1 MIKINENELVQMSVI
16 GEITS
21 PSMRSPYT
29 ITADGELKVLPGT
42 GGISYNVRIGMNAS
56 GWQADHVEP
65 GVTIK
70 NSNELNNGALN
81 VLSCIGNVATVIS
94 GEAKGQK
101 GYVTGK
107 HGGCEHV
114 LIDFSEE
121 VMEKLAIGDKIQIKS
136 VGVGLKMIE
145 HQDIKV
151 FNIAPD
157 LFKKLNLQE
166 IDGKLQVPVTHLVP
180 AKIMG
185 SGIGRDN
192 VYRGDYDIQL
202 FDETSVKEF
211 GLDNLKFGD
220 FVAVMDADHSYG
232 RIFREGSVSIG
243 VIVHSDCVIAGHG
256 PGVATIFTSK
266 EGNITPVIDSNAN
279 LYNYFYKS

>member
-1 MIKINENELVQMSVI
+1 MIKINENELVQMSVL

-42 GGISYNVRIGMNAS
+42 GGISYNIRIGMPAS

-81 VLSCIGNVATVIS
+81 VLSCIGNTATVIS
-94 GEAKGQK
+94 GEAKGEK
-101 GYVTGK
+101 GVVTGK

-121 VMEKLAIGDKIQIKS
+121 VKEKLAIGDKIQIKS
-136 VGVGLKMIE
+136 VGVGLQMLDYP
-145 HQDIKV
+145 DIKV
-151 FNIAPD
+151 FNLDPD
-157 LFKKLNLQE
+157 LFKKLNIKENNGFLE
-166 IDGKLQVPVTHLVP
+166 VDVTHLVP

-202 FDETSVKEF
+202 FDKTSVKEF
-211 GLDNLKFGD
+211 GLGNLKFGD
-220 FVAVMDADHSYG
+220 IVAVTDADHSYG
-232 RIFREGSVSIG
+232 RIFREGSISIG

-256 PGVATIFTSK
+256 PGVATILTSK
-266 EGNITPVIDSNAN
+266 DGKIKPVINEKAN
-279 LYNYFYKS
+279 LVEYFK

>member
-29 ITADGELKVLPGT
+29 ITADGQLKVLPGT
-42 GGISYNVRIGMNAS
+42 GGISYNIRIGMPAS

-81 VLSCIGNVATVIS
+81 VLSCIGNTATVIS
-94 GEAKGQK
+94 GEAKGEK
-101 GYVTGK
+101 GLVTGK

-114 LIDFSEE
+114 LIDFNEE
-121 VMEKLAIGDKIQIKS
+121 VKEKLAIGDKIQIKS
-136 VGVGLKMIE
+136 VGVGLQML
-145 HQDIKV
+145 DYPNIKV
-151 FNIAPD
+151 FNLDPD
-157 LFKKLNLQE
+157 LFKKLNIRE
-166 IDGKLQVPVTHLVP
+166 NDGFLEVEVTHLVP
-180 AKIMG
+180 SKIMG

-202 FDETSVKEF
+202 FDEASVKEF

-220 FVAVMDADHSYG
+220 VVAVTDADHSYG
-232 RIFREGSVSIG
+232 RIFREGSISIG

-256 PGVATIFTSK
+256 PGVATILTSK
-266 EGNITPVIDSNAN
+266 DGKIKPVINEKAN
-279 LYNYFYKS
+279 LVEYFK